1 MSKIPLSVP
10 SLKGNEAKYLNDC
23 VEKEWVSSA
32 GQYVNDFEE
41 KISRYVGARY
51 SVACVNGT
59 AALHIALKVAGVK
72 SGDEVIVPSL
82 TFISSVNA
90 ISYNNAS
97 PVFMDSDEYFNIDGS
112 KTIDFIKNKTRFTN
126 GNTYNLIT
134 GKKISAIIPV
144 HVWGNACLLDDLYKI
159 CIEKNIIII
168 EDAAESLGTK
178 YLEGAFK
185 GKHTGTVGELGC
197 LSFNGNKIITS
208 GGGGMLL
215 TDNES
220 LAIKAKHLT
229 TQAKLDPLNYIHDDI
244 GYNFR
249 LTNLQAAVGVAQ
261 LEQLPLFLNK
271 KKDIFSF
278 YKRNINEI
286 DGLSI
291 YNTPD
296 YSSNNHWLN
305 VLRID
310 KKKYKHTRDDLI
322 KRFYDCNIEVRP
334 VWGLNHKQTPYK
346 DCQNYKIST
355 SDLLVENSLCLP
367 SSVSLSEKDLNK
379 ILSVLN
385 G

>member
-10 SLKGNEAKYLNDC
+10 SLRGNEAKYLNDC

-32 GQYVNDFEE
+32 GDFVNQFEN
-41 KISRYVGARY
+41 KISDYTGSKF

-59 AALHIALKVAGVK
+59 SALQIALRLAGVK
-72 SGDEVIVPSL
+72 NGDEVIVPSL

-97 PVFMDSDEYFNIDGS
+97 PVFMDSDEYFNIDAL
-112 KTIDFIKNKTRFTN
+112 KTIDFITNKTRFTD
-126 GNTYNLIT
+126 GNTYNLVT

-144 HVWGNACLLDDLYKI
+144 HVWGNACWLDDLHKI
-159 CIEKNIIII
+159 CIEKNITII

-229 TQAKLDPLNYIHDDI
+229 TQAKLD
-244 GYNFR
+244 
-249 LTNLQAAVGVAQ
+249 
-261 LEQLPLFLNK
+261 
-271 KKDIFSF
+271 
-278 YKRNINEI
+278 
-286 DGLSI
+286 
-291 YNTPD
+291 
-296 YSSNNHWLN
+296 
-305 VLRID
+305 
-310 KKKYKHTRDDLI
+310 
-322 KRFYDCNIEVRP
+322 
-334 VWGLNHKQTPYK
+334 
-346 DCQNYKIST
+346 
-355 SDLLVENSLCLP
+355 
-367 SSVSLSEKDLNK
+367 
-379 ILSVLN
+379 
-385 G
+385 